1 MRLATS
7 TAVPSTALASVRD
20 YAAPSASIVDV
31 DTGALAEA
39 IRSHRSVELTYDSD
53 TTMRV
58 VPGASPTIVPK
69 MKSRS
74 LMCEAP
80 ACDPQPLFSIMP
92 THQALASALI
102 VLIFVGVPIGLLA
115 YATVRRWLKPPPP
128 E

>member
-1 MRLATS
+1 MSPVGISKWAKV
-7 TAVPSTALASVRD
+7 AGIGTALLITAIASWTWF
-20 YAAPSASIVDV
+20 ASLCRGIDGRIV
-31 DTGALAEA
+31 GF
-39 IRSHRSVELTYDSD
+39 
-53 TTMRV
+53 
-58 VPGASPTIVPK
+58 GF
-69 MKSRS
+69 
-74 LMCEAP
+74 MCEAP